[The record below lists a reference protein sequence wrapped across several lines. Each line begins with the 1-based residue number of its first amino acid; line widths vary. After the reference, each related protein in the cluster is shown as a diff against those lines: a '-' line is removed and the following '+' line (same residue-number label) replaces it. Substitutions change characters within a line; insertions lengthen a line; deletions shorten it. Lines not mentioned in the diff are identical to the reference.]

1 MSASDPLL
9 QFAAAV
15 LVLAAPAGVL
25 TALPTGRARAL
36 RAVVGAGLVGAI
48 ASLVV
53 DAVAGDA
60 AAGLSADLP
69 ARILD
74 AAIAAAVT
82 AIVARLAAERLG
94 AAGALTV
101 AASWSVLVYQ
111 PVIAAVVGEFPPL
124 VQSLTGA
131 VDFAGVL
138 ATHVA
143 AAATLIAVHVLPWP
157 RRPAAPAPS
166 GGGLMRSLA
175 GAALI
180 VLGAL
185 AWFAGVERVIDA
197 ATGRILVNGLVGVV
211 LATVAWAA
219 VEKIRWNRFTPAG
232 LVGGALS
239 GWAAVGLGAPFLE
252 PPALVAT
259 AVLGGAVASAMSG
272 GGEGRRAAPGLG
284 WSLGAIGA
292 AATGGIVLALLG
304 DGFGLASTGTLLLVA
319 GQLAA
324 VLVVALI
331 AGLAG
336 LVCAGLAIAVDAVRG
351 RLRANRTGAAHPDDA
366 A

>member
-9 QFAAAV
+9 QLVTAV
-15 LVLAAPAGVL
+15 LVLLAPAGLLVG
-25 TALPTGRARAL
+25 LPMGRTNVL
-36 RAVVGAGLVGAI
+36 RAVVSAGLVGAI
-48 ASLVV
+48 ASLAVDTVV
-53 DAVAGDA
+53 VDA
-60 AAGLSADLP
+60 AAGSAADLP

-82 AIVARLAAERLG
+82 AIVARLAAVRLG
-94 AAGALTV
+94 AAGAVTV
-101 AASWSVLVYQ
+101 AAAWSVLVYQ

-143 AAATLIAVHVLPWP
+143 AAATLIVVHVLPWP
-157 RRPAAPAPS
+157 RRPDVSVPTE
-166 GGGLMRSLA
+166 GGLPRSLT
-175 GAALI
+175 GAAL
-180 VLGAL
+180 VLLGGV
-185 AWFAGVERVIDA
+185 AWFLGVERVIDA
-197 ATGRILVNGLVGVV
+197 ATGRILVNGLLGIV
-211 LATVAWAA
+211 LATAAWAA
-219 VEKIRWNRFTPAG
+219 VEKIRWNRFTPTG
-232 LVGGALS
+232 LVGGALC

-292 AATGGIVLALLG
+292 AAMGGIVLALLG

-324 VLVVALI
+324 VLVIALI

-336 LVCAGLAIAVDAVRG
+336 LACAGLAGVVVV
-351 RLRANRTGAAHPDDA
+351 LQTTKNTSNAA
-366 A
+366 